1 MAVDAHRWWM
11 PSDCEEVFTDGSMTS
26 VDAQCPLLLPVT
38 ADAEVVVYLSLTLPL
53 FVLFMNIVL
62 CYSNDT
68 VDHRD
73 MRSVFT
79 EHDVMVSI
87 ETQCPHC
94 PSCNASSFACEHSLP
109 SHCCCRPLVREPS
122 HYLYTPARDPA
133 VCRTSILCSM
143 CTSCIGHH
151 GEWGQVC
158 TVTVLAFF
166 TQPVITLSNHDV
178 QLSLFA
184 TCGSVTLDV

>member
-1 MAVDAHRWWM
+1 VDAHRWWM

-26 VDAQCPLLLPVT
+26 VDAQCRPM
-38 ADAEVVVYLSLTLPL
+38 VVVYLSLTLPL

-68 VDHRD
+68 VDHQ
-73 MRSVFT
+73 
-79 EHDVMVSI
+79 HDVMVSI

-94 PSCNASSFACEHSLP
+94 PSCNTSSFACEHSHP
-109 SHCCCRPLVREPS
+109 SHCCCRPLVHEPS
-122 HYLYTPARDPA
+122 RYLYTPARDPA
-133 VCRTSILCSM
+133 VCSTSILCSM
-143 CTSCIGHH
+143 CTSCIGHR